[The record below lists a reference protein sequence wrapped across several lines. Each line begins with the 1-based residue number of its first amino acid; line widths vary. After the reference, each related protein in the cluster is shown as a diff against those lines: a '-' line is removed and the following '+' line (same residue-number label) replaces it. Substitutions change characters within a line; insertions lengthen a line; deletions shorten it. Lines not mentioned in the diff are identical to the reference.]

1 MARTG
6 CVKPSP
12 SVHCIWW
19 IWFDQLPSEGDGGI
33 EDSRSIRAELDPV
46 VCEQEG
52 GEEDQGE
59 EEVDRG
65 REGEGELGHP
75 TPHNGE
81 GRGITVGENLQ
92 EYLLIFLMKLA
103 ISVNS
108 FFAVKQVPMGSRRL

>member
-81 GRGITVGENLQ
+81 GRGITVWVRICKN
-92 EYLLIFLMKLA
+92 IFLYFYA
-103 ISVNS
+103 INIE
-108 FFAVKQVPMGSRRL
+108 KQSHFCSGE

>member
-1 MARTG
+1 M
-6 CVKPSP
+6 
-12 SVHCIWW
+12 
-19 IWFDQLPSEGDGGI
+19 
-33 EDSRSIRAELDPV
+33 DPV

-81 GRGITVGENLQ
+81 GRGITLRRVWNSKADQ
-92 EYLLIFLMKLA
+92 EF
-103 ISVNS
+103 
-108 FFAVKQVPMGSRRL
+108 

>member
-1 MARTG
+1 M
-6 CVKPSP
+6 
-12 SVHCIWW
+12 
-19 IWFDQLPSEGDGGI
+19 
-33 EDSRSIRAELDPV
+33 DPV

-65 REGEGELGHP
+65 GEGEGELGHP

-92 EYLLIFLMKLA
+92 EYLLIFFYE
-103 ISVNS
+103 INIER
-108 FFAVKQVPMGSRRL
+108 QSRFCSGG